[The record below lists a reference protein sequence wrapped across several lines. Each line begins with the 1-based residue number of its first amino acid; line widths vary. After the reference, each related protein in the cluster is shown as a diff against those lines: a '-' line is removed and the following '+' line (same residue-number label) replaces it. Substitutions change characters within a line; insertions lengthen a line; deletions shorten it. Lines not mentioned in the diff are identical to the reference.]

1 MAASNTYGNTTSNL
15 TATIDATPVVLR
27 PASDQL
33 TVSADVLL
41 LTKTF
46 TDDPVAPGGTVT
58 LEFTVT
64 NGDAVNAVTAIA
76 FTDDLD
82 AALSGLTAMGLP
94 AANVCGA
101 GSQISGT
108 SLLTVTGG
116 SLAPGA
122 SCTFSVTL
130 QVPSMV
136 PSGTTAI
143 NTTSSLTGTAGGLAV
158 TGDPATDQLTISF
171 LSFSKSFESV
181 ADSGGTV
188 QLTFHIENL
197 NATAAVSTLSFLDNL
212 NATLPGLAATGLP
225 MNDICGSGSSITGS
239 SILTFSGGNLPPGGS
254 CTFSVEL
261 AVPAAPLA
269 GDFVNTTSDLTVG
282 GLSGADPASDTLQ
295 VRTSITNSATATAS
309 GAVPAVGQT
318 TNTVQP

>member
-1 MAASNTYGNTTSNL
+1 
-15 TATIDATPVVLR
+15 
-27 PASDQL
+27 
-33 TVSADVLL
+33 L

-46 TDDPVAPGGTVT
+46 LDDPVAPGGTVT
-58 LEFTVT
+58 LEFSLT
-64 NGDAVNAVTAIA
+64 NLDTSNTITAIA

-82 AALSGLTAMGLP
+82 AALSGLTATGLP

-101 GSQISGT
+101 GSQITGT
-108 SLLTVTGG
+108 SVLSLTGG
-116 SLAPGA
+116 SLAVGA

-130 QVPSMV
+130 QVPAMV
-136 PSGTTAI
+136 PSGTTVV
-143 NTTSSLTGTAGGLAV
+143 NTTSSLTGDAGGLAV